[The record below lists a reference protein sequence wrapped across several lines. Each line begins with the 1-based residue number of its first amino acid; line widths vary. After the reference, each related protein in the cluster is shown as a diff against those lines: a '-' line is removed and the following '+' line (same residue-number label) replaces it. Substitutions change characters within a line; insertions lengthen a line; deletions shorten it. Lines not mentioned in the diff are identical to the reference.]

1 MARYTY
7 QDYDTDLVFA
17 AATAAY
23 RMKGNEYVKAGAY
36 NTDEN
41 GVATPVQSNRELIS
55 ELVKNPDQIIE
66 SDRTT
71 AADVRRYYQGLSF
84 KILSGKMLG
93 ELDAKALALASGN
106 TISERDFGIVAYLP
120 QGHERAQVR
129 QNVDDRIQYAAGG
142 LIGKIGDKIKM
153 QVEVLRCSYSQKFGV
168 FFVTALSDKDQPL
181 FFAYKNQLQIGGKIN
196 ITGAVKAHRD
206 SQTQLNRVKIV

>member
-23 RMKGNEYVKAGAY
+23 RMKGNEYVKAGAFH
-36 NTDEN
+36 TDEN
-41 GVATPVQSNRELIS
+41 GVATPIQSNRELMS
-55 ELVKNPDQIIE
+55 ELIKNQDQITDA
-66 SDRTT
+66 DRTL
-71 AADVRRYYQGLSF
+71 AADVRRHFQGLSF
-84 KILSGKMLG
+84 KILSGKILG

-120 QGHERAQVR
+120 QGFERAQVR
-129 QNVDDRIQYAAGG
+129 QSVDDRIRYATGG
-142 LIGKIGDKIKM
+142 LIGKVGDKIVM
-153 QVEVLRCSYSQKFGV
+153 QVEILRCSYSQKFGV
-168 FFVTALSDKDQPL
+168 FFVTAVSDKDQPL
-181 FFAYKNQLQIGGKIN
+181 FFAYKNQLKIGAKAN
-196 ITGAVKAHRD
+196 ITGSVKAHRD